1 MVIKNDSNEYYITV
15 NELFFTILNPQN
27 IPDNEIFGNIIIYS
41 DDKIYKLFYMIIY
54 EKFLDNTSLALFI

>member
-27 IPDNEIFGNIIIYS
+27 IPDNEIFGNIIS

>member
-27 IPDNEIFGNIIIYS
+27 IPDNEMFGNIIIYS

>member
-54 EKFLDNTSLALFI
+54 EKFLDNTSFALFI